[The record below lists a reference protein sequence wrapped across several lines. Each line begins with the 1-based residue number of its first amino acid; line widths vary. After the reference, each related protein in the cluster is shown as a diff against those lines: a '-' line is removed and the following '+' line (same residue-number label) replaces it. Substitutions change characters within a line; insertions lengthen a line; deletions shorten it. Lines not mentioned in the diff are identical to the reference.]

1 MGVPLML
8 LKYSWLKILLRPFL
22 GLGKIIGKIFPGL
35 EFDLVEA
42 DLNLNV
48 AEYTTAAFFNSIVYF
63 VVFFLL
69 IFGLSFRIAAR
80 DLVYSL
86 FLSLGVAVGLFI
98 LFFIILMRYPK
109 VLSGKRAENVD
120 KTLLFALKDLLLQV
134 SSGVS
139 IYNSFVNIS
148 QAKYGLVSDEFRL
161 AAQEINTGI
170 DMEKALENMTKR
182 TKSTYLRRS
191 LWQLV
196 NTLKVGASLEGALK
210 TIIEDLTR
218 DQKSK
223 IKDYAKELNLW
234 TLLYMLFAV
243 AIPTLGVTMLV
254 VLSGFAGFGVSGG
267 TFTFLVIVVIIIQIA
282 IIGFIKTRR
291 PVVQL

>member
-1 MGVPLML
+1 MRVPLML
-8 LKYSWLKILLRPFL
+8 LNYNWLKVILRPFL

-48 AEYTTAAFFNSIVYF
+48 AEYTTTTFFNSIFYF

-69 IFGLSFRIAAR
+69 MFGLSFRIAAR
-80 DLVYSL
+80 DLIYSL

-161 AAQEINTGI
+161 AAQEINTGT
-170 DMEKALENMTKR
+170 DMERALEHMAKR

-196 NTLKVGASLEGALK
+196 NTMKVGASLEGALK
-210 TIIEDLTR
+210 TIIEDLAR
-218 DQKSK
+218 DQRSK

-254 VLSGFAGFGVSGG
+254 VLSGFAGFGVSSGA
-267 TFTFLVIVVIIIQIA
+267 FTFLIIVVIIIQIA

-291 PVVQL
+291 PIVQL